1 MSKIAVYADWEGL
14 HGPQRLGFLHSRRTR
29 ASELFD
35 TAARALLPGVT
46 MLRCGSAWA
55 RVLPAMPGVM
65 MNHPAR
71 FEGRTFYPVVPD
83 GGDADRT
90 YPWAP
95 RTEYS

>member
-46 MLRCGSAWA
+46 MLRCGSA
-55 RVLPAMPGVM
+55 
-65 MNHPAR
+65 
-71 FEGRTFYPVVPD
+71 
-83 GGDADRT
+83 
-90 YPWAP
+90 
-95 RTEYS
+95 

>member
-35 TAARALLPGVT
+35 TAARALRG
-46 MLRCGSAWA
+46 G
-55 RVLPAMPGVM
+55 
-65 MNHPAR
+65 R
-71 FEGRTFYPVVPD
+71 FIRWCQT